1 MNTCNKPARIS
12 PISGVEPVSHP
23 FTSSKSTTGCGALTS
38 RNTAACTSTPSAR
51 SADAGR
57 EIEVRRVGLADLEP
71 LREEYRRAAGCQIVH
86 DSALPR
92 GLADPYLLL
101 VGGEVA
107 AYAGIW
113 SRYYPGRVMEFHTQR
128 PMGPGGAERLFDA
141 LLAAT
146 GATHVEAQSNM
157 PLMLAMLRA
166 RGANVVEEKVLFEDG
181 PGTDLRCPGAVLRP
195 SSRDER
201 LEGEFALDVDG
212 VVVAHGGI
220 LCHYNPPYGDLYMEV
235 AEGARIDTILVDLPE
250 GARVNERAFK
260 TLVKAAVAG
269 ARSFRKERSGVTVAK
284 YTWPGRHR
292 FLISKKPS
300 VDELFIP
307 ESRAYA
313 EKV

>member
-1 MNTCNKPARIS
+1 MS
-12 PISGVEPVSHP
+12 
-23 FTSSKSTTGCGALTS
+23 
-38 RNTAACTSTPSAR
+38 

-220 LCHYNPPYGDLYMEV
+220 LCHYNPPYSDLYMEV
-235 AEGARIDTILVDLPE
+235 AEGARRRGYGAFLVQELRRICHAAGLVPAARCDPSNVASRRTLERAGMRPCGHLLAARVSCGVVMPPRPTMSAPTRANTVTRSERWRDARWAPWVWTGKILASSLPE
-250 GARVNERAFK
+250 HRAD
-260 TLVKAAVAG
+260 T
-269 ARSFRKERSGVTVAK
+269 R
-284 YTWPGRHR
+284 
-292 FLISKKPS
+292 
-300 VDELFIP
+300 
-307 ESRAYA
+307 
-313 EKV
+313 